1 VIDPY
6 VQPNGVLRNRF
17 GIEDAATLADA
28 EADIVQLRIISLS
41 WRRASGEYD
50 LAHLR
55 GFHRYLF
62 GDVYDWAGELRTVD
76 IAKSNMFCRCVH
88 LESYG
93 SEVFGKLARADLLRG
108 LDRKPFVQGLAETL
122 GDINALHPFREGNGR
137 TQRAFLQQLAL
148 DAGHPL
154 SWAGLDSVQNTA
166 ASIASFG
173 GDPGPM
179 VDLLDKHV
187 IRDQ

>member
-1 VIDPY
+1 MSDPY
-6 VQPNGVLRNRF
+6 THANGVLRNRL
-17 GIEDAATLADA
+17 GIDDAAALAAA
-28 EADIVQLRIISLS
+28 EADITQPRLVELTA
-41 WRRASGEYD
+41 RRLPGDYD
-50 LAHLR
+50 LSHLR
-55 GFHRYLF
+55 YFHRVIF
-62 GDVYDWAGELRTVD
+62 GDLYDWAGELRTVD

-88 LESYG
+88 LESYA

-108 LDRKPFVQGLAETL
+108 LDRKSFVQGLAETL